1 MVMYV
6 MDAMKRSFNPYFNGS
21 STSTDAFLDNFENE
35 STGFNPYF
43 NGSSTSTHTHSS
55 NFLILNLFQSLF

>member
-43 NGSSTSTHTHSS
+43 NGSSTSTLVSS
-55 NFLILNLFQSLF
+55 FFNA